1 MQKILFVPIEVKSR
15 DYFSR
20 LLISQ
25 IFASKGFD
33 VYFGRK
39 REIELLTKFFSD
51 SFYLGLQS
59 TKTYIPFYKRL
70 KKKKFKIIVYDEEGL
85 VTINDNFYISTRASE
100 KIFDIIDYFICWG
113 KKQFNLVNNNISSL
127 KKRKILNLGNPR
139 IDILKK
145 KYRSLFENEINK
157 ISIRNYVLINMT
169 FGQANH
175 FLGREKLI
183 RKYKTNNFLKSK
195 KEKLI
200 FYKFREFKKKRYVLF
215 NKTILSLIKI
225 NPNIKFVIR
234 PHPSEDIKNYNF
246 LKIFP
251 NTLVTKK
258 YSVIPWI
265 LRAKLVL
272 SDYCS
277 TSIEAKI
284 LGIPSLS
291 YKVPLK
297 INFLDKSFYEDSI
310 NVKNFTELNNII
322 NIKKPIKLSSLSN
335 LKNKLVNTNKNVS
348 SAKKLLNHI
357 INSYNL
363 NKKKVSVKKQLNY
376 FFGKIIIS
384 IYLLIFKN
392 LYTEEKCRNIEKSH
406 LKNDLNRIIEIE
418 REKSLK
424 IKKIYQSVFKICL

>member
-145 KYRSLFENEINK
+145 KYRSLFENEINE

-175 FLGREKLI
+175 FLGRDKLI

-200 FYKFREFKKKRYVLF
+200 FYKFREFKKNLF
-215 NKTILSLIKI
+215 CLIKQ
-225 NPNIKFVIR
+225 F
-234 PHPSEDIKNYNF
+234 
-246 LKIFP
+246 
-251 NTLVTKK
+251 
-258 YSVIPWI
+258 
-265 LRAKLVL
+265 
-272 SDYCS
+272 
-277 TSIEAKI
+277 
-284 LGIPSLS
+284 
-291 YKVPLK
+291 
-297 INFLDKSFYEDSI
+297 
-310 NVKNFTELNNII
+310 
-322 NIKKPIKLSSLSN
+322 
-335 LKNKLVNTNKNVS
+335 
-348 SAKKLLNHI
+348 
-357 INSYNL
+357 
-363 NKKKVSVKKQLNY
+363 
-376 FFGKIIIS
+376 
-384 IYLLIFKN
+384 
-392 LYTEEKCRNIEKSH
+392 
-406 LKNDLNRIIEIE
+406 
-418 REKSLK
+418 
-424 IKKIYQSVFKICL
+424 